1 MFPML
6 AYALSFLNV
15 SNQTSML
22 MKQAC
27 VLRMEKLNDLSSYSY
42 VYMYLRGP

>member
-6 AYALSFLNV
+6 AYALSSLNV
-15 SNQTSML
+15 TNQTCML

-27 VLRMEKLNDLSSYSY
+27 VLRMGKLNDLNSYSY
-42 VYMYLRGP
+42 VYMYLRG

>member
-6 AYALSFLNV
+6 AYALSSLNV
-15 SNQTSML
+15 TNQTSML

-27 VLRMEKLNDLSSYSY
+27 VLRMGMNDFSSYSY
-42 VYMYLRGP
+42 VNMYLWGP